1 MVDYYDP
8 RVGLGSA
15 YKFYKTQ
22 DKYTYKQIKEMLDKK
37 EAFQLNKQG
46 TKTAF
51 FPIVGHGMY
60 SYQGDIMFPDE
71 YNGYTG
77 ILCIINV
84 ITRVA
89 YCYALKNKT
98 QEEVYDKFIQ
108 FFRDLN
114 GLPIEH
120 LQTDNGKEFTNK
132 KLRALL
138 NSENID
144 FYTVDPGDHFSQ
156 GIVER
161 FNETL
166 RRLITIYESA
176 YKTRDWVSVLP
187 DLVYN
192 YNHRYHTTLKCAPI
206 DANEVDQFDKE
217 LQRYGAAEKQFAMFS
232 VGDRVR
238 VLIPKQKFDKGR
250 KVWSNEIY
258 KIDEIKGHRLLVDGS
273 WRKHYE
279 LQKIGAVHKKLFD
292 NNEAIDKEA
301 IVKEKKVVR
310 DLRKEGVSNEN
321 VIENKRE
328 RRIKFDGSLVG
339 KRYDM
344 GGGEIGTIK
353 KYEADNGEYK
363 WFVKFDKKAKLDKDW
378 VNEEEIKKY
387 LVR

>member
-1 MVDYYDP
+1 MADYYDP

-15 YKFYKTQ
+15 YKFYKSQ

-51 FPIVGHGMY
+51 FPNVGRGMY
-60 SYQGDIMFPDE
+60 SYQGDIMFPNA
-71 YNGYTG
+71 YNGYIG

-89 YCYALKNKT
+89 YCYALKSKAQDEIYNK
-98 QEEVYDKFIQ
+98 FLQ
-108 FFRDLN
+108 FFEDLKD
-114 GLPIEH
+114 LPIHH

-132 KLRALL
+132 KLKSLFDSRD
-138 NSENID
+138 ID

-156 GIVER
+156 GTVER

-166 RRLITIYESA
+166 RRLITVYESA
-176 YKTRDWVSVLP
+176 YKTRDWVSILP

-192 YNHRYHTTLKCAPI
+192 YNHRFHTSLGCSPI
-206 DANEVDQFDKE
+206 DASEVDQFDKE
-217 LQRYGAAEKQFAMFS
+217 LKRYDLAEKQFTMFS

-238 VLIPKQKFDKGR
+238 VLIVKREFDKGR
-250 KVWSNEIY
+250 KEWSNEIY
-258 KIDEIKGHRLLVDGS
+258 KIEDIKGHKLLVDGV

-301 IVKEKKVVR
+301 IRKEKKVVR
-310 DLRKEGVSNEN
+310 DLRKEGVSDKNI
-321 VIENKRE
+321 VENKRE
-328 RRIKFDGSLVG
+328 RKIKFDASLVG

-344 GGGEIGTIK
+344 GNGEIGTIK
-353 KYEADNGEYK
+353 KYEAEGPYH
-363 WFVKFDKKAKLDKDW
+363 WYVKFDKKAKLDYDW
-378 VNEEEIKKY
+378 VNEDEIKKY

>member
-46 TKTAF
+46 TQTAF
-51 FPIVGHGMY
+51 FPNVGRGMY

-71 YNGYTG
+71 YNGYNG

-192 YNHRYHTTLKCAPI
+192 YNHRYHT
-206 DANEVDQFDKE
+206 
-217 LQRYGAAEKQFAMFS
+217 
-232 VGDRVR
+232 
-238 VLIPKQKFDKGR
+238 
-250 KVWSNEIY
+250 
-258 KIDEIKGHRLLVDGS
+258 
-273 WRKHYE
+273 
-279 LQKIGAVHKKLFD
+279 
-292 NNEAIDKEA
+292 
-301 IVKEKKVVR
+301 
-310 DLRKEGVSNEN
+310 
-321 VIENKRE
+321 
-328 RRIKFDGSLVG
+328 SLG
-339 KRYDM
+339 C
-344 GGGEIGTIK
+344 
-353 KYEADNGEYK
+353 
-363 WFVKFDKKAKLDKDW
+363 
-378 VNEEEIKKY
+378 
-387 LVR
+387 